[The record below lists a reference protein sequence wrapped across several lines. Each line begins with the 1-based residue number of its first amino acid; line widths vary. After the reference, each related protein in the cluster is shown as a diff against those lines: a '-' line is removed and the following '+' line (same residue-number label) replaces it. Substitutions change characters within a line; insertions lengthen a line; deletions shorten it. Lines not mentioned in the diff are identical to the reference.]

1 MPIRLPLALLCLLAL
16 LPGCGGT
23 PKYKARHGKPQH
35 IATTA
40 KRQAAPAPASGR
52 SAKKTGTQKPYVING
67 VTYTP
72 IASAHGYRERGIA
85 SWYGEPFHGRRTAN
99 GEIYDMHGDTA
110 AHKTLPM
117 NTMLLVRNLDN
128 GRSTVVRI
136 NDRGP
141 FVRERIIDLSRK
153 KADELGVLA
162 KGTARVEI
170 VALAAD
176 TPPPAPERPV
186 AQARTQTRQEP
197 RTPSRPQASTT
208 PQAPTPDFD
217 QGNFFVQVGAFE
229 RVGDARALAKKFA
242 KLGRDVVIQQYPA
255 AGMDLY
261 RVLVFASHSLREARE
276 YEAKMRASG
285 FKYTLLLAR

>member
-1 MPIRLPLALLCLLAL
+1 MPYRLPLVLVLLCLLVL
-16 LPGCGGT
+16 LPGCGGEPT
-23 PKYKARHGKPQH
+23 YKASHGKPQH
-35 IATTA
+35 IAKTA
-40 KRQAAPAPASGR
+40 KRQATPATASGVAR
-52 SAKKTGTQKPYVING
+52 ATTKKTGTQKPYVING

-72 IASAHGYRERGIA
+72 IASAQGYRERGIA

-128 GRSTVVRI
+128 GRSTVVRV

-153 KADELGVLA
+153 KAEELGVLA

-176 TPPPAPERPV
+176 SVAAPASAV
-186 AQARTQTRQEP
+186 AQTQTRQE
-197 RTPSRPQASTT
+197 SQKSAARP
-208 PQAPTPDFD
+208 PDFD
-217 QGNFFVQVGAFE
+217 HGNFFVQVGAFE
-229 RVGDARALAKKFA
+229 RVEEARALAKKFA

-261 RVLVFASHSLREARE
+261 RVLVFASHSLREARQ